1 MRRRNRIVRCSPPF
15 CHPSNSLYIYTFEIC
30 DDPLDC
36 LTRGSTACIDLGIN
50 QVFTEWSPDTYLR
63 HSIGTAI
70 VDRFVV
76 AKRLRRSGGGGEE
89 KSCCDISRGNLG
101 EGALIKIRGREKV
114 RHWGKLES
122 AERAGRPRIKG
133 EMVGNCIRINVPSLP
148 SPRPGNGDRMP
159 RAFLVRSMF
168 HTPTARAHAALPA
181 LLQRDHL

>member
-1 MRRRNRIVRCSPPF
+1 MRPRNRIVRCSPPF

-76 AKRLRRSGGGGEE
+76 AKRNEASEEKRWRRGGEVLLRYLARKLGGG
-89 KSCCDISRGNLG
+89 SVN
-101 EGALIKIRGREKV
+101 
-114 RHWGKLES
+114 
-122 AERAGRPRIKG
+122 
-133 EMVGNCIRINVPSLP
+133 
-148 SPRPGNGDRMP
+148 
-159 RAFLVRSMF
+159 
-168 HTPTARAHAALPA
+168 
-181 LLQRDHL
+181 